1 MAQTQTQDV
10 NKIIDTINAE
20 WAQDMALSKRKIA
33 ILAEENRLL
42 KEELTKLQGEGDGVE
57 NGKTTD

>member
-10 NKIIDTINAE
+10 NKIIDTINAD
-20 WAQDMALSKRKIA
+20 WAQDMAQAKRKIA

-42 KEELTKLQGEGDGVE
+42 KEQVAELTSESTSEKGD
-57 NGKTTD
+57 D